1 MRINWTP
8 SVDAADLSIIMEV
21 TVLHLAV
28 PQLSADLFFISRPK
42 ELKLS

>member
-1 MRINWTP
+1 MLQT
-8 SVDAADLSIIMEV
+8 LSIIMEV